1 MKNEDDYENKINDL
15 NQIYLFLINRIYL
28 KIQRRND
35 FGKIKEKEV
44 EKIKD
49 NKDNKN
55 INKTNNNNNNLF
67 FFFFFF
73 LIFI

>member
-67 FFFFFF
+67 FF
-73 LIFI
+73 

>member
-28 KIQRRND
+28 KILRRND

-44 EKIKD
+44 EKNKD

-55 INKTNNNNNNLF
+55 INKTNNNNNLF
-67 FFFFFF
+67 
-73 LIFI
+73 IF

>member
-1 MKNEDDYENKINDL
+1 MKDEDDYENKINDL

-67 FFFFFF
+67 FF
-73 LIFI
+73 

>member
-1 MKNEDDYENKINDL
+1 MKDEDDYENKINDL

-49 NKDNKN
+49 NKN
-55 INKTNNNNNNLF
+55 INKTNNNNNLF
-67 FFFFFF
+67 
-73 LIFI
+73 IF

>member
-1 MKNEDDYENKINDL
+1 MK
-15 NQIYLFLINRIYL
+15 YLFLINRIYL

-44 EKIKD
+44 EKNKD

-55 INKTNNNNNNLF
+55 INKTNNNNNLF
-67 FFFFFF
+67 
-73 LIFI
+73 IF